1 MATTRGRL
9 VQINQVVLDQADY
22 FQLDGYTR
30 VTGLTPGDLVSQ
42 LFYNN
47 TEQPWPLLDGLGVPD
62 AQVSSGRVYFHEV
75 PGSPG
80 IYSVRFR
87 PNALGYWR
95 YLLDYPVGQQIMAQ
109 DYDVTPTASTTSSG
123 IKSSFVK
130 PCV

>member
-22 FQLDGYTR
+22 FQSDGYTR
-30 VTGLTPGDLVSQ
+30 VTGLTVGDLQGQ

-47 TEQPWPLLDGLGVPD
+47 IEQPWPLLDGLGIPD
-62 AQVSSGRVYFHEV
+62 AQVSSGKVYFNEV

-95 YLLDYPVGQQIMAQ
+95 YLLNYPVGQQILAQ
-109 DYDVTPTASTTSSG
+109 DFDVTPQAVVASSG

-130 PCV
+130 PCT

>member
-30 VTGLTPGDLVSQ
+30 VTGLTVGDLVSQ

-47 TEQPWPLLDGLGVPD
+47 IEQPWPLLDGLGVPD
-62 AQVSSGRVYFHEV
+62 AQVSSGRVYFNEV

-95 YLLDYPVGQQIMAQ
+95 YLLTYPVGQQIMAQ
-109 DYDVTPTASTTSSG
+109 DYDVTPTAAVASSG

-130 PCV
+130 PCT

>member
-1 MATTRGRL
+1 
-9 VQINQVVLDQADY
+9 VLDQADY

-62 AQVSSGRVYFHEV
+62 APVSSGRVYFPEV